1 MRWALGLTCL
11 HANTTAAPRGACF
24 RGSDKFDATDA
35 NRSCRFNRCS
45 ARSIT
50 IVSRS
55 PLCAATVIYSERN
68 EFSFKLRV
76 NAATFSVNCR
86 IARNRT
92 IGRGCRDSAAVSLRL
107 RLRHHSRRRRVPEL
121 QLRYP
126 DVVEVT
132 IGDKTQIGPGVQ
144 ILTADHPRDAAGRA
158 SGLGDMPEAAAES
171 VTEIL
176 KAGAIGINI
185 EDGLFGGKRQLVS
198 PDRHA
203 AKIKAVRDTAEK
215 LGIHLFINARTDPFL
230 LKFGS
235 PDECLNEA
243 AKRAKA
249 YADAGAD
256 GIFVPGLNNLALI
269 EKFVQLTP
277 LPVNI
282 MVTQGVPEIPDLARA
297 GVRRVSLGPWPMM
310 AAMRVIGQA
319 AAAVAASK
327 QYGTFL
333 QPKA

>member
-1 MRWALGLTCL
+1 M
-11 HANTTAAPRGACF
+11 
-24 RGSDKFDATDA
+24 DATTQRQYAETFHGLHKKRDPLIL
-35 NRSCRFNRCS
+35 FN
-45 ARSIT
+45 AWDVGTAEAIAKA
-50 IVSRS
+50 S
-55 PLCAATVIYSERN
+55 PAVATS
-68 EFSFKLRV
+68 
-76 NAATFSVNCR
+76 
-86 IARNRT
+86 
-92 IGRGCRDSAAVSLRL
+92 SAAVASALGYADGEN
-107 RLRHHSRRRRVPEL
+107 VPL
-121 QLRYP
+121 
-126 DVVEVT
+126 DMVT
-132 IGDKTQIGPGVQ
+132 GLVARMTAAVSVPVSIDLEAGYGDTP
-144 ILTADHPRDAAGRA
+144 DAA
-158 SGLGDMPEAAAES
+158 AAS

-198 PDRHA
+198 PDQHA
-203 AKIKAVRDTAEK
+203 AKIKAVRDAAQK

-256 GIFVPGLNNLALI
+256 GIFVPGLTDLALI
-269 EKFVQLTP
+269 GKLVQLTP
-277 LPVNI
+277 LPINI
-282 MVTQGVPEIPDLARA
+282 MVTKGVPEIPDLARV

-333 QPKA
+333 QPNA

>member
-1 MRWALGLTCL
+1 MDAKTQQEYAETFHGLHRKGDPL
-11 HANTTAAPRGACF
+11 ILFNAWDVATAEAIA
-24 RGSDKFDATDA
+24 KA
-35 NRSCRFNRCS
+35 
-45 ARSIT
+45 
-50 IVSRS
+50 S
-55 PLCAATVIYSERN
+55 PAAATS
-68 EFSFKLRV
+68 
-76 NAATFSVNCR
+76 
-86 IARNRT
+86 
-92 IGRGCRDSAAVSLRL
+92 SAAVASALGYADGEDVLLDTVTGLVTRMTAAV
-107 RLRHHSRRRRVPEL
+107 SVPVSIDLEAG
-121 QLRYP
+121 Y
-126 DVVEVT
+126 
-132 IGDKTQIGPGVQ
+132 GDTPV
-144 ILTADHPRDAAGRA
+144 ASAA
-158 SGLGDMPEAAAES
+158 S
-171 VTEIL
+171 VSEIL

-185 EDGLFGGKRQLVS
+185 EDGLFGGKRQLAS

-203 AKIKAVRDTAEK
+203 AKIKAVRDAAQK

-256 GIFVPGLNNLALI
+256 GIFVPGLTDLALI
-269 EKFVQLTP
+269 EKFAQLTP

-310 AAMRVIGQA
+310 AAMRVIGEA

-327 QYGTFL
+327 QYGAFL

>member
-1 MRWALGLTCL
+1 VSV
-11 HANTTAAPRGACF
+11 PV
-24 RGSDKFDATDA
+24 
-35 NRSCRFNRCS
+35 
-45 ARSIT
+45 SID
-50 IVSRS
+50 
-55 PLCAATVIYSERN
+55 LEAGY
-68 EFSFKLRV
+68 
-76 NAATFSVNCR
+76 
-86 IARNRT
+86 
-92 IGRGCRDSAAVSLRL
+92 
-107 RLRHHSRRRRVPEL
+107 
-121 QLRYP
+121 
-126 DVVEVT
+126 
-132 IGDKTQIGPGVQ
+132 GDTPV
-144 ILTADHPRDAAGRA
+144 
-158 SGLGDMPEAAAES
+158 AAAAS

-185 EDGLFGGKRQLVS
+185 EDGLFGGKRQLAS

-203 AKIKAVRDTAEK
+203 AKIKAVRDAAQK

-256 GIFVPGLNNLALI
+256 GIFVPGLSDLALI
-269 EKFVQLTP
+269 EKFAQLTP

-310 AAMRVIGQA
+310 AAMRVIGEA

-327 QYGTFL
+327 QYGAFL